1 MADATD
7 IPAINLCD
15 GRTIPQLGFGVYQL
29 PDDRAPEIV
38 GAAIRAGFRSIDT
51 AAIYEN
57 EAGVGQA
64 VRASV
69 VSRSDLFVTTKLWN
83 DRQGYEATLRA
94 FDESLVRLGLD
105 DVDLYLIHWPCPD
118 RGLFLE
124 TWKAFVR
131 LQAEGRAKSI
141 GVSNF
146 EPDHLDRIITETG
159 VVPAVNQIEL
169 HPRFQQ
175 KTLRAVH
182 ARYGIVTESWSPLG
196 RGQAL
201 SDPILMGIAERH
213 GRTPAQVVLRWQI
226 QQGLVAIPK
235 TATLSRIPENLDVF
249 GFTLETDELR
259 AIDTLDRPDGRMG
272 PDPMTFG

>member
-118 RGLFLE
+118 RDLSLD

-226 QQGLVAIPK
+226 QKGLVAIPK

-249 GFTLETDELR
+249 GFTLETDELT

>member
-249 GFTLETDELR
+249 GFTLETDELT

>member
-38 GAAIRAGFRSIDT
+38 GAAIRAAFRSIDT

-175 KTLRAVH
+175 KPLRAVH

-249 GFTLETDELR
+249 GFTLETDELT

>member
-94 FDESLVRLGLD
+94 FDESLVQLGLD

-249 GFTLETDELR
+249 GFTLETDELT
-259 AIDTLDRPDGRMG
+259 AIETLDRPDGRMG

>member
-118 RGLFLE
+118 RDLFLD

-226 QQGLVAIPK
+226 QKGLVAIPK

-249 GFTLETDELR
+249 GFTLETDELT

>member
-69 VSRSDLFVTTKLWN
+69 VSRSDIFVTTKLWN

-226 QQGLVAIPK
+226 QKGLVAIPK

-249 GFTLETDELR
+249 GFTLETDELT